1 MFLSKETK
9 CTRSA
14 IAGLDVTGELE
25 GEGSNSSKPS
35 EGEGG
40 EATQPN
46 HQKERELTQLHRSG
60 VVLDI
65 GTPQETT

>member
-1 MFLSKETK
+1 MNLQFLSQLSKETN

-14 IAGLDVTGELE
+14 IAALDVTGELE
-25 GEGSNSSKPS
+25 GEGSNSSKSS

-46 HQKERELTQLHRSG
+46 HQKERELT
-60 VVLDI
+60 
-65 GTPQETT
+65 